1 MLINYPDESYNSSY
15 LTIIHDVINDTLNS
29 LSRIIAIRVDL
40 RFPYSSIDI
49 PPNNKVMT
57 RFIESLK
64 AKLSSDTRRKEKAW
78 NRRLNNPLHYVWVR
92 EYGERNK
99 QKHYH
104 LLLLL
109 NKDIYYTLGRYN
121 ESNNS
126 LSSIIQSAWCS
137 ALNINYPAH
146 ASLVHFTEYGKYYLD
161 GNSPSFKQ
169 DVDSLLTRVK
179 YLAKHHTKDY
189 NDAYRSIGYSL

>member
-1 MLINYPDESYNSSY
+1 MFINYPDESYNSSY
-15 LTIIHDVINDTLNS
+15 LTIIHGVINDAINS

-64 AKLSSDTRRKEKAW
+64 AKLISDTRRKEKAW
-78 NRRLNNPLHYVWVR
+78 GRRLNNPLHYVWVR

-121 ESNNS
+121 ESDNS
-126 LSSIIQSAWCS
+126 LSS
-137 ALNINYPAH
+137 
-146 ASLVHFTEYGKYYLD
+146 
-161 GNSPSFKQ
+161 
-169 DVDSLLTRVK
+169 
-179 YLAKHHTKDY
+179 
-189 NDAYRSIGYSL
+189 